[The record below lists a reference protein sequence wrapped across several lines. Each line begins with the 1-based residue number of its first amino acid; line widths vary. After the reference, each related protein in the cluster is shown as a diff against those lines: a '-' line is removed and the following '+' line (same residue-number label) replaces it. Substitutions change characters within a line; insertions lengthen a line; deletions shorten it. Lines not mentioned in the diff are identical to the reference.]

1 MKSEL
6 RKLLLV
12 SCLLLLAGVL
22 AACGNG
28 AGIAE
33 EATGEVSD
41 IPGEIPQRYRE
52 LENPLAGNAE
62 SLARGEEAYQAL
74 CSQCHGVSGKGDGQ
88 EAIGFDPAPGDL
100 TRPAMKGI
108 ADGYLYWRIADGG
121 AFDPYQSFMPA
132 WGSLLSDT
140 EIWELVSYLRAL
152 SG

>member
-1 MKSEL
+1 MNSQL
-6 RKLLLV
+6 RYLLLF
-12 SCLLLLAGVL
+12 SSLLLLAVVL
-22 AACGNG
+22 AACSTG
-28 AGIAE
+28 AGVSE
-33 EATGEVSD
+33 EAAGEVSD
-41 IPGEIPQRYRE
+41 IPGEIPQGYRD
-52 LENPLAGNAE
+52 LENPLAGDMEA
-62 SLARGEEAYQAL
+62 LGRGEQAYQAL

-100 TRPAMKGI
+100 TRTAMKGV

-140 EIWELVSYLRAL
+140 EIWELVSYLRVL